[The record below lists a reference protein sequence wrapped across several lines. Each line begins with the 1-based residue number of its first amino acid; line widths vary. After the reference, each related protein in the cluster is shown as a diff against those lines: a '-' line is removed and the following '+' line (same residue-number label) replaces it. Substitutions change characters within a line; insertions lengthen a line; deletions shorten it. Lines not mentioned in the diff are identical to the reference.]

1 MIRLGSFPFLK
12 ILLELPRLPPTPCPQ
27 DKEHV
32 PGSDLKSCVISPP
45 PLIPGLFLLLPSGSP
60 GVFGF
65 LKRPGLSPF
74 EDLGAHTPSTWDE
87 GLQKD
92 TPPPGPNLASC
103 LYLQIK
109 FYWNIAHSFMTCF
122 WPLSHCNGIC
132 IQRLQ
137 LRLPGP
143 QSRGHLLSGP
153 L

>member
-1 MIRLGSFPFLK
+1 MCKEQYVYVSRIIMIRLGSFPFLK

-74 EDLGAHTPSTWDE
+74 EDLGTHTPSTWDE
-87 GLQKD
+87 GPQ
-92 TPPPGPNLASC
+92 G
-103 LYLQIK
+103 QI
-109 FYWNIAHSFMTCF
+109 
-122 WPLSHCNGIC
+122 
-132 IQRLQ
+132 
-137 LRLPGP
+137 
-143 QSRGHLLSGP
+143 
-153 L
+153 